1 MSQERGNHRAD
12 HRHVQR
18 RSRPGTGPS
27 VGRLATPKGLAY
39 NTRPPRVQPITSTA
53 AGAKAVSAQRFG
65 PDDTWPSHQ
74 KSPHWNK
81 PLGEARRAG
90 WTLTFINAPH
100 RFGVVSC
107 PSGEHTFDVDQ
118 TATGGETKSK
128 EATKKIR
135 WCRHGTGQGG
145 SKVRARQEE
154 CTHLLEVADEL
165 IAAAAEGLTMAEV
178 KQAAE
183 EELDR
188 LELQLQTANSNVDEV
203 DAALQAA
210 MDADDAP
217 EPEAVSA
224 LLDDADATV
233 ARGEAVAKALRVGRP
248 NLATPLLERA
258 QGARMRIGQ
267 LSSRLTVLQER
278 IRPDSG

>member
-1 MSQERGNHRAD
+1 
-12 HRHVQR
+12 
-18 RSRPGTGPS
+18 
-27 VGRLATPKGLAY
+27 
-39 NTRPPRVQPITSTA
+39 
-53 AGAKAVSAQRFG
+53 VSARRFG

-74 KSPHWNK
+74 KPHWNK

-90 WTLTFINAPH
+90 WTLTFIDAPH

-107 PSGEHTFDVDQ
+107 PGGEHTFDVDQ

-135 WCRHGTGQGG
+135 WCRHGTIQGG

-154 CTHLLEVADEL
+154 CNNLLDVADEL
-165 IAAAAEGLTMAEV
+165 IAAAAEGLTMAES
-178 KQAAE
+178 KQVTE
-183 EELDR
+183 VELDR
-188 LELQLQTANSNVDEV
+188 LEHQLQTANLNIDEV

-217 EPEAVSA
+217 APEAISA
-224 LLDDADATV
+224 LIDDADAKV
-233 ARGEAVAKALRVGRP
+233 AQGEAVAKALRVGRP

-258 QGARMRIGQ
+258 QAAHMR
-267 LSSRLTVLQER
+267 LDHLNSRLTLLQER
-278 IRPDSG
+278 IRPDGG